1 MKCELTF
8 IVSYQHS
15 KHLNHFIINKFGV
28 SPTQSSHIQVK
39 HNHFKI
45 NKNLRN
51 SYEIWGPINKIKRKN
66 IWELLWV
73 IIKNIFGWIIK
84 LSDYWRQWD
93 LKLSDKL
100 SFGVIKN
107 VFLKNFLCEIM
118 LQNLRE
124 WIMRKVFGLLKSIIE
139 RKCES
144 SAEVNKWKILR
155 MFI

>member
-1 MKCELTF
+1 M
-8 IVSYQHS
+8 
-15 KHLNHFIINKFGV
+15 
-28 SPTQSSHIQVK
+28 
-39 HNHFKI
+39 

-51 SYEIWGPINKIKRKN
+51 SYEIWGPINKIKMKN

-124 WIMRKVFGLLKSIIE
+124 WIMRKVFEFLKSIIE
-139 RKCES
+139 KKCES